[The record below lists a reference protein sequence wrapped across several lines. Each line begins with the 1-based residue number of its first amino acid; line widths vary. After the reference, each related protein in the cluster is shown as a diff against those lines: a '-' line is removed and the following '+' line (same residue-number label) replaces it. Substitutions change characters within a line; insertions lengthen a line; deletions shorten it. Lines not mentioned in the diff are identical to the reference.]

1 MNVTVGSSLVIDI
14 SSVFNAGGFRGMNQE
29 IFVVRLRYSGTP
41 IFECRM
47 KNGIDTCTMP
57 SNTKFTNCTSY
68 TGQRS
73 PWTNITV
80 TVNDSVL
87 NDSGLYQAEV
97 VTVNEEEE
105 QLTTISS
112 AINIT
117 VTKGKAML

>member
-14 SSVFNAGGFRGMNQE
+14 SLVFNDGGFRGVNQE
-29 IFVVRLRYSGTP
+29 IYAVKLRYSGTL
-41 IFECRM
+41 IFVCIRD
-47 KNGIDTCTMP
+47 IDTRIIP
-57 SNTKFTNCTSY
+57 NTKFTNRTSY

-87 NDSGLYQAEV
+87 NDSGLYLVEV
-97 VTVNEEEE
+97 VTVNEEEQ

-117 VTKGKAML
+117 VIKGKAML